1 MRLLIIE
8 DEKSLAEAV
17 REILVA
23 HNYAVDLRFDGKS
36 GLDLA
41 LSDTHDAIIID
52 IMLPGLNGFSVL
64 EEIRAHGISTP
75 VLLLTART
83 QTSDKVRGLDSGA
96 DDYLTKPFTMA
107 ELMARLR
114 ALSRRRD
121 TLETNTVVT
130 AGNLELDMSTL
141 QMRTSKQ
148 LYSLTLKEAQLLE
161 LFMRHPN
168 STLSVQNIVDRI
180 WGYESDATE
189 RHVQVYV
196 SFLRKKLALVDTDVS
211 IETVRGVGYRLVVQ
225 VTHGDGEG
233 DSPQSRVTH
242 GDGESDSLGTG

>member
-8 DEKSLAEAV
+8 DERSLAEAM

-23 HNYAVDLRFDGKS
+23 HHYAVDLRFDGQS
-36 GLDLA
+36 GLELA
-41 LSDTHDAIIID
+41 LSGSHDAIIID
-52 IMLPGLNGFSVL
+52 LMLPRLNGFSVL
-64 EEIRAHGISTP
+64 KEIRAHGMNTP

-121 TLETNTVVT
+121 TLESSAVLT

-161 LFMRHPN
+161 LFMRHCS
-168 STLSVQNIVDRI
+168 STITVQNLVDRV

-196 SFLRKKLALVDTDVS
+196 SFLRKKLALVETDVS
-211 IETVRGVGYRLVVQ
+211 IETVRGVGYRLVVNDPEGRS
-225 VTHGDGEG
+225 TLRSDGD
-233 DSPQSRVTH
+233 V
-242 GDGESDSLGTG
+242 